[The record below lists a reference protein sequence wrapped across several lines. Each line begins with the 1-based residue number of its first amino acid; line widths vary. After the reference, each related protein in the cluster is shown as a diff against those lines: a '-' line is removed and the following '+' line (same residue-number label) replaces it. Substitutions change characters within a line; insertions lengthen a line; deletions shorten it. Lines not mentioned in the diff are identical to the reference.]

1 MSSQTIWKKNCNRT
15 QRRSNKQVLH
25 TIGKETDD
33 PKQVR
38 HYSKTKYGDL
48 WTSPNDGFKFRSG
61 RGHDKR
67 KPWRD

>member
-25 TIGKETDD
+25 TIDKETDD
-33 PKQVR
+33 PKQVK
-38 HYSKTKYGDL
+38 HYSKTKYGDM
-48 WTSPNDGFKFRSG
+48 WGSPYDGFNPRSG